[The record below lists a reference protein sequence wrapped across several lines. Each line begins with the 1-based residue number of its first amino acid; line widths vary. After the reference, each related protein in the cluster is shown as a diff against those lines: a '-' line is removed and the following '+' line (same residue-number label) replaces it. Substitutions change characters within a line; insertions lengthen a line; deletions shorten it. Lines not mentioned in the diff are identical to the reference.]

1 MNLKESSIFTLGRWC
16 IIAIVIVSALS
27 QFVGGARGRYDKR
40 HSDAAKSDYIF
51 LEALRYEADDSL
63 DAYYDL
69 LSRAYELNPSD
80 RYIGYCYGL
89 YQYLIYDD
97 DSAQLAQQGLELMHR
112 YVLENPEDYLSGLRL
127 ATAYAGSGLVD
138 KSLDIFRR
146 LYNASTDPRVT
157 GSAYANALAYTF
169 DKDSLRKAVEVINE
183 VERYTG
189 IDEASVGAR
198 TKFYNMLGDSL
209 AIIDE
214 IRRYYE
220 KEPRQVDRVLLMADV
235 YAQYGVSDSAMMFF
249 DRAVDL
255 DPTSGIALFSRAQGY
270 MTIGDTTSA
279 VNEICRA
286 MKYPDLDVDTKMQ
299 ILQTFV
305 MNEMSDSAVIS
316 DTLYQSILLDL
327 TRQYPFNDQVRTQY
341 GMVLY
346 HNDDPAGA
354 AEQFSYALEQNPDL
368 PELWQF
374 LAATYYEI
382 GETDKAADVVNK
394 ALVYFP
400 NNVQLML
407 QTSSIEL
414 QRENYRRA
422 YEVLDQ
428 ALEVGVDSTDNETK
442 AQIYGAMGDIAY
454 REKSLD
460 KAWDYYNTALEYD
473 ASNTL
478 LLNNV
483 AYYLACEDRDLE
495 KAQEYVE
502 KALEYEMVLS
512 EANSPNTL
520 DTYAWVLF
528 KRKNYPKAFEVINQV
543 LELSTEES
551 SELLEHAGDIYF
563 MNGHPDEALEFWTK
577 ALELDPDN
585 KLLRRKVTNKT
596 FFFE

>member
-563 MNGHPDEALEFWTK
+563 MNGHPDEALEFWKK

>member
-189 IDEASVGAR
+189 IDEVSVSAR